1 MKQVTTALLEPTLLI
16 FTMYLVLMASQQSV
30 NLVRRQSYNNIDRML
45 GKTFYKSEAGAAGL
59 FLKFCNIHRKTPV
72 WGSLFN
78 KVASPQA
85 SPFKK
90 AYFEEHLRT
99 AASEKST
106 NKHARATRATSGV
119 EDRHLLCIKFCFFS
133 WICQVFPKNF
143 PSPPE
148 QPLSLLWARFIAQSF
163 L

>member
-16 FTMYLVLMASQQSV
+16 FTMYLVLIASQQSV
-30 NLVRRQSYNNIDRML
+30 NLIRRQSYNNIDMML

-106 NKHARATRATSGV
+106 NKHARATRATSGI
-119 EDRHLLCIKFCFFS
+119 EERHLLCLKFCFLVEFVRFS
-133 WICQVFPKNF
+133 RKT
-143 PSPPE
+143 SP
-148 QPLSLLWARFIAQSF
+148 LLLNSL
-163 L
+163 

>member
-30 NLVRRQSYNNIDRML
+30 NLIQRQSYNNIDMML
-45 GKTFYKSEAGAAGL
+45 GKTFYKSEAGAAGF
-59 FLKFCNIHRKTPV
+59 FLKILQYSQKNTCL
-72 WGSLFN
+72 GSLFN

-119 EDRHLLCIKFCFFS
+119 EERHLLCLKFCFFS

-148 QPLSLLWARFIAQSF
+148 EPLSLLWARFIAQSF